1 MGVSWRLFCSSVDL
15 RLLFNF
21 LSLCFVCNER
31 YLVNLIEKK
40 IWGLM
45 KKNFKTL
52 WEERYRYF
60 YYFNYKGKS
69 EVPPIIVKFVR
80 RNIRNQLYEARRKL
94 KSLTTKD
101 LGLGILRDKQIFIQE
116 SLTPRRKELFKRN
129 LEARKDKN
137 FKFIWTS
144 NGNIYLKKDES
155 SLAIPVSSQ
164 KDLDKLRQGTKNG
177 NG

>member
-1 MGVSWRLFCSSVDL
+1 M
-15 RLLFNF
+15 
-21 LSLCFVCNER
+21 
-31 YLVNLIEKK
+31 
-40 IWGLM
+40 
-45 KKNFKTL
+45 
-52 WEERYRYF
+52 
-60 YYFNYKGKS
+60 
-69 EVPPIIVKFVR
+69 R